1 MFADVKKAIQRKTTL
16 ICAVTMIIFVADKNE
31 ETTGQQ
37 QQQQEEEC
45 MWAWSLDLER
55 SVALAA
61 GRCLGGMLQG
71 PAASLQEKT
80 SEYWLSNVLLRNGLE
95 MDFELLGRKTLK
107 TLSQCQKM
115 SCLSLQD
122 DLDTFSIETIFLA
135 FLQTYKTLLSRITQT
150 KSCKQS

>member
-1 MFADVKKAIQRKTTL
+1 
-16 ICAVTMIIFVADKNE
+16 
-31 ETTGQQ
+31 
-37 QQQQEEEC
+37 

-95 MDFELLGRKTLK
+95 MDFEQLGRKTPMP
-107 TLSQCQKM
+107 QCLH
-115 SCLSLQD
+115 C
-122 DLDTFSIETIFLA
+122 
-135 FLQTYKTLLSRITQT
+135 
-150 KSCKQS
+150 